1 MSAPIQLVRVST
13 RRRASHR
20 GLRLAARIA
29 MGALCAAVFLTV
41 FAAVYLNL
49 PR

>member
-13 RRRASHR
+13 RRASHR
-20 GLRLAARIA
+20 GLRMAARIA